1 MKRNK
6 IRIGLLGVGNVGRGV
21 LHILEQN
28 KALIAERTG
37 KSLVVTHAVVRDIEK
52 AKPFVSSDVV
62 LTTDAYAV
70 LRDPNIDVIVE
81 VMGGEYPAF
90 DYICEALR
98 QGKPVVTANK
108 EVLSK
113 HKATFFSLAQEHRT
127 NIYFEATVGG
137 GIPLIRT
144 MKVGLAANRIQSFY
158 GILNGTT
165 NFILTK
171 LEEDGVPF
179 ADVLKEAQELGFA
192 EADPTMDISGLDSA
206 YKLTILGAVAFKAN
220 IQLEDVY
227 YEGIENLDALDVAY
241 AKEFGYA
248 IKLLGIG
255 REISPGKMTFKVHP
269 TMIPAL
275 HPLANVRYEFNAVFI
290 IGNAVGESILSGRGA
305 GSEPTGSAIVS
316 DLIDIAF
323 DDQPL
328 GNRRNLEPLDADVS
342 VVPFS
347 ETSSQFYL
355 RLHAVD
361 THGVLAR
368 ISGIL
373 ADHRIGISKIIQKEI
388 VNNEAEIVLV
398 THLALEKDM
407 TAAIEVLQGA
417 RVVHDVAAKIR
428 VGLDEG

>member
-1 MKRNK
+1 MKREK
-6 IRIGLLGVGNVGRGV
+6 IRVGLLGVGNVGRGV
-21 LHILEQN
+21 LQILDQN

-37 KSLVVTHAVVRDIEK
+37 KSLVVTHAVVRDVEK
-52 AKPFVSSDVV
+52 AQSFLPSDIVVTADAFSVLRSPDVDVV
-62 LTTDAYAV
+62 
-70 LRDPNIDVIVE
+70 VE
-81 VMGGEYPAF
+81 AMGGEYPAY

-113 HKATFFSLAQEHRT
+113 HKETFFALAKAQHT

-144 MKVGLAANRIQSFY
+144 MKVGLAANRIQAFY

-171 LEEDGVPF
+171 LEEGGASF
-179 ADVLKEAQELGFA
+179 EDVLKEAQRLGFA
-192 EADPTMDISGLDSA
+192 EADPSMDISGLDSA
-206 YKLTILGAVAFKAN
+206 YKLTILGAVAFKAD

-227 YEGIENLDALDVAY
+227 YEGIVPLDALDVAY
-241 AKEFGYA
+241 AKELGYA

-269 TMIPAL
+269 TMIPVL
-275 HPLANVRYEFNAVFI
+275 HPLANVRHEFNAVFI

-305 GSEPTGSAIVS
+305 GSSPTGSAIVS

-328 GNRRNLEPLDADVS
+328 GNKRNLEVLNADIS
-342 VVPFS
+342 VVPFV
-347 ETSSQFYL
+347 ETTSQFYL
-355 RLHAVD
+355 RLYAVD

-368 ISGIL
+368 IAGIL
-373 ADHRIGISKIIQKEI
+373 ADHRIGISKIMQKDI
-388 VNNEAEIVLV
+388 VNQEAEIVLV
-398 THLALEKDM
+398 THVAVEKDM
-407 TAAIEVLQGA
+407 TAAIAALQGA
-417 RVVHDVAAKIR
+417 RVVRDVAAKIR

>member
-1 MKRNK
+1 MKRQE
-6 IRIGLLGVGNVGRGV
+6 IRVGLLGVGNVGRGV
-21 LHILEQN
+21 LHILAQN
-28 KALIAERTG
+28 KTLIAERTG

-62 LTTDAYAV
+62 LTTDAVSV
-70 LRDPNIDVIVE
+70 LRDPNVDVIVE

-113 HKATFFSLAQEHRT
+113 HKATFFALAKEHRT

-144 MKVGLAANRIQSFY
+144 MKVGLAANRIQAFY

-171 LEEDGVPF
+171 LEEEGAPF
-179 ADVLKEAQELGFA
+179 ADVLKEAQDLGFA

-220 IQLEDVY
+220 IQLDDVY
-227 YEGIENLDALDVAY
+227 YEGIASLDAVDVAY

-255 REISPGKMTFKVHP
+255 REIAPGKMTFKVHP

-305 GSEPTGSAIVS
+305 GSSPTGSAIVS

-328 GNRRNLEPLDADVS
+328 GNKRNLETLNADVS

-347 ETSSQFYL
+347 ETTSQFYL
-355 RLHAVD
+355 RLHAAD

-373 ADHRIGISKIIQKEI
+373 ADHRIGISKIMQKEI
-388 VNNEAEIVLV
+388 VNKEAEIVLV

-407 TAAIEVLQGA
+407 AAAIDTLRGA